1 MTARSQAACIALH
14 RFGLGARPGDLD
26 TVADDPRARVAADLD
41 GGVFMPAGM
50 PSLAELVTHKM
61 RWEQYLASTTA
72 RRPAIAMADTSA
84 PGMAPGMAPNTA
96 PNGRANAA
104 QPSSPGLPPGIFR
117 LPEGRFYDKEVES
130 RLAILP
136 QPTIGLTERLVWF
149 WSNHFAVGVAKS
161 GWQRITAGAFER
173 EVVRPHVL
181 GRFADM
187 LKASTRH
194 FAMLTYLD
202 NSNSIGPHSQ
212 IGRLSSGEGRAG
224 LNENLAREILELHTL
239 GVDGGYGQRDVENLA
254 RMLTG
259 WTTGD
264 ARKGAV
270 AGSFVF
276 NAAAHEPGTKV
287 LLGRTYPE
295 AGAQEALDAL
305 DALARHP
312 ATARFV
318 AFKLCRHFVADQ
330 PPEALVQTLAE
341 TFRRTDGDL
350 GAVTR
355 ALVGADLAWGER
367 VKLRTPQEFLAAAL
381 RATGVPLSAEGF
393 TLILRSL
400 AQRVWDVP
408 GPNGFPDTEA
418 AWLSP
423 ANFRARFEAASVV
436 AEHERSD
443 RDVGEL
449 AAAVLGPALT
459 RETSA
464 GLRAAPNRR
473 EAVAI
478 LLLSPE
484 FQRR

>member
-1 MTARSQAACIALH
+1 MIARAQAACIALH

-26 TVADDPRARVAADLD
+26 AVADDPRARVAAELA
-41 GGVFMPAGM
+41 GGAAVPEGM

-72 RRPAIAMADTSA
+72 RRPAMAMADMPAS
-84 PGMAPGMAPNTA
+84 GMGL
-96 PNGRANAA
+96 NGRANAA
-104 QPSSPGLPPGIFR
+104 PPSPPELPPGVFR
-117 LPEGRFYDKEVES
+117 LPEGRFYDKEVEA

-136 QPTIGLTERLVWF
+136 QPAIGLTERLVWF

-173 EVVRPHVL
+173 EVVRPRVL

-202 NSNSIGPHSQ
+202 NSNSIGPNSPA
-212 IGRLSSGEGRAG
+212 GRSPSGAGRAG

-276 NAAAHEPGTKV
+276 NAAAHEPGAKV

-305 DALARHP
+305 DELARKP
-312 ATARFV
+312 ATARFI

-330 PPEALVQTLAE
+330 PPEALVQALAE
-341 TFRRTDGDL
+341 TYRRTDGDL

-355 ALVGADLAWGER
+355 ALVESDLAWGER

-436 AEHERSD
+436 AEHERTD

-449 AAAVLGPALT
+449 AAAILGPALT
-459 RETSA
+459 RETSE

-473 EAVAI
+473 EAIAV

>member
-1 MTARSQAACIALH
+1 MIARAQAACIALH

-26 TVADDPRARVAADLD
+26 AIADDPRARVAAELT
-41 GGVFMPAGM
+41 GGAAKPEGM

-72 RRPAIAMADTSA
+72 RRPAMAMADMPAS
-84 PGMAPGMAPNTA
+84 GMAL
-96 PNGRANAA
+96 NGRANAA
-104 QPSSPGLPPGIFR
+104 PSSPPELPPGVFR
-117 LPEGRFYDKEVES
+117 LPEGRFYDKEVEA

-136 QPTIGLTERLVWF
+136 KPTIGLTERLVWF

-173 EVVRPHVL
+173 EAVRPHVL

-202 NSNSIGPHSQ
+202 NSNSIGPNSPA
-212 IGRLSSGEGRAG
+212 GRSPSGAGRAG

-276 NAAAHEPGTKV
+276 NAAAHEPGAKV

-305 DALARHP
+305 DELARKP

-330 PPEALVQTLAE
+330 PPEALVQALAE
-341 TFRRTDGDL
+341 TYRRTDGDL
-350 GAVTR
+350 GAVTS
-355 ALVGADLAWGER
+355 ALVESDLAWGER

-381 RATGVPLSAEGF
+381 RATGVPLSAESF

-436 AEHERSD
+436 AEHERTD

-449 AAAVLGPALT
+449 AAAILGPALT
-459 RETSA
+459 RETSE

-473 EAVAI
+473 EAIAV